1 MPYLH
6 RCLAALGG
14 ILLLSAIPCVSQTS
28 ATALTPAVQTVDL
41 TSGETVTNID
51 KQVEQSLRPEHL
63 FRKKIVATAFAVN
76 QPSQVADIDDIA
88 QGFPRELLSSLEN
101 SRQFVTRRSPHLL
114 SFNYQQE
121 TPGIKLIQ
129 QVAAENDSQFVIS
142 GEIRNAGQRIETKYF
157 GLWETRKR
165 HIEIAF
171 AIYDGQ
177 SGSLLSRHQL
187 QRQAEDQ
194 ASVGRNKPFGS
205 AVFFATGYGQ
215 AIASLLEEAAQLIA
229 QDLAPFPVLAKNI
242 KVNKSQ
248 IVLDTGAT
256 SAIATGDLA
265 TVVVAGNNLPL
276 SGIQA
281 YQSRPTLYGNAQTSL
296 GKATIVQV
304 QYLFSVAELAADITP
319 GDVNVGDFVR
329 FDAPRSK

>member
-1 MPYLH
+1 M
-6 RCLAALGG
+6 
-14 ILLLSAIPCVSQTS
+14 SQTS
-28 ATALTPAVQTVDL
+28 AAASTPALQTVDL
-41 TSGETVTNID
+41 TSGETATDID
-51 KQVEQSLRPEHL
+51 KPAVLRLQPEHL

-88 QGFPRELLSSLEN
+88 QGFPRELISSLEK
-101 SRQFVTRRSPHLL
+101 SRQFVTRHSPHLL
-114 SFNYQQE
+114 SFTYQQE
-121 TPGIKLIQ
+121 APGIKLIQ
-129 QVAAENDSQFVIS
+129 QVAAENDSQFVIA
-142 GEIRNAGQRIETKYF
+142 GEIRNAGQRIEKKYF

-215 AIASLLEEAAQLIA
+215 VIASLLEEATQLIA
-229 QDLAPFPVLAKNI
+229 QDLAPFPVMAKII
-242 KVNKSQ
+242 KVNKNQ

-276 SGIQA
+276 SGLQA

-304 QYLFSVAELAADITP
+304 QYLFSVAELAADIRP

-329 FDAPRSK
+329 FDTPLPK